1 MLSLYIHYPFCLSKC
16 PYCDFNSY
24 RISAINEEDYLRAY
38 LTELQYYYN
47 KTKNRKIGSI
57 FFGGG
62 TPSLMSVNF
71 LKSLVNKI
79 NNLWGI
85 HDNIEISMEAN
96 PTTVEMNKL
105 QNFKDIGINRLSVG
119 IQSFN
124 DNDLKFFGRIHN
136 AEDGIQA
143 IKIAQK
149 VFQNKYS
156 IDLIYARP
164 NQNLIE
170 WIVELNKAIKLSPY
184 HLSLY
189 QLIIEEGTVFYKKNI
204 KPLDDKKSNELYNI
218 TNEILEENNL
228 YLYEVSNYA
237 QNGYECRHNMN
248 YWNSGEWIGIGA
260 GAHGRICF
268 DDNYSDDYKIR
279 TAIENIKL
287 PQKWIE
293 NVLNKGYGY
302 ELFETLAK
310 NEFIEEI
317 ILMGLRKKEG
327 IILED
332 VQKYLHVDDISNILN
347 NKNLKFLKQKKF
359 IDVSK
364 NNVKVNFEHFNILD
378 SIIEK
383 LLP

>member
-24 RISAINEEDYLRAY
+24 RISTINEEDYLRGY
-38 LTELQYYYN
+38 LTELRYYYN

-71 LKSLVNKI
+71 LKSLIDKI
-79 NNLWGI
+79 NDLWGI
-85 HDNIEISMEAN
+85 DNNIEISMEAN
-96 PTTVEMNKL
+96 PTTVEINKF
-105 QNFKDIGINRLSVG
+105 QNFKDIGINRLSIG
-119 IQSFN
+119 IQSLN
-124 DNDLKFFGRIHN
+124 NNELKFFGRIHN

-149 VFQNKYS
+149 VFKDKYS

-164 NQNLIE
+164 NQNLNE
-170 WIVELNKAIKLSPY
+170 WIIELNEAIKLSPY

-189 QLIIEEGTVFYKKNI
+189 QLIIEEGTLFYKKNI
-204 KPLDDKKSNELYNI
+204 KPLDDKKSSELYDR
-218 TNEILEENNL
+218 TNEILEKNNL
-228 YLYEVSNYA
+228 LLYEVSNYA
-237 QNGYECRHNMN
+237 QNGYECKHNIN

-268 DDNYSDDYKIR
+268 DDNYLDNYKIR

-287 PQKWIE
+287 PQKWLE
-293 NVLNKGYGY
+293 NVLNKGYGH

-327 IILED
+327 ILLED
-332 VQKYLHVDDISNILN
+332 VQKYLHIDNISNILN
-347 NKNLKFLKQKKF
+347 NKNLKFLKEKKF

>member
-1 MLSLYIHYPFCLSKC
+1 
-16 PYCDFNSY
+16 
-24 RISAINEEDYLRAY
+24 
-38 LTELQYYYN
+38 
-47 KTKNRKIGSI
+47 
-57 FFGGG
+57 
-62 TPSLMSVNF
+62 MSVNF
-71 LKSLVNKI
+71 LKSLIDKI
-79 NNLWGI
+79 NDLWGI
-85 HDNIEISMEAN
+85 DNNIEISMEAN
-96 PTTVEMNKL
+96 PTTVEINKF
-105 QNFKDIGINRLSVG
+105 QNFKDIGINRLSIG
-119 IQSFN
+119 IQSLN
-124 DNDLKFFGRIHN
+124 NNELKFFGRIHN

-149 VFQNKYS
+149 VFKDKYS

-164 NQNLIE
+164 NQNLNE
-170 WIVELNKAIKLSPY
+170 WIIELNKAIKFSPY

-204 KPLDDKKSNELYNI
+204 KPLDDKKSSELYDR
-218 TNEILEENNL
+218 TNEILEKNNL
-228 YLYEVSNYA
+228 HLYEVSNYA
-237 QNGYECRHNMN
+237 QNGYECKHNIN

-268 DDNYSDDYKIR
+268 NDNYLDNYKIR

-287 PQKWIE
+287 PQKWLE

-317 ILMGLRKKEG
+317 ILMGLRKREG
-327 IILED
+327 IFLED
-332 VQKYLHVDDISNILN
+332 VQKYLHIDDISNILN
-347 NKNLKFLKQKKF
+347 SKNLKFLKEKKF